1 MNRTTVALLAAL
13 EALIA
18 VAVGL
23 GIVLV
28 PLTILWAV
36 QFDLGIDWAVFFKA
50 AADVWLLGHGVDL
63 TITLPAT
70 TAAALGLPGAS
81 VPFPMTIALL
91 GFALLA
97 LLFGVRT
104 GLRAAQTPYW
114 RIGIVS
120 AVVVYGLLGTVIALS
135 ARSAL
140 VAFPLWQGV
149 LLPTFV
155 FALGVAVGVCAG
167 IARHARGDTDAA
179 ARGIRARFAALA
191 PATRDGILAALRGG
205 TAATALLLAAAAVL
219 TALLVVVNF
228 GTIIGLYEGLHAGA
242 LGGSVLT
249 LGELALLPNL
259 VVWAASWLIGPGFAL
274 GTGSSVGPM
283 GTQLGPIPSLP
294 LFGVLPQGE
303 LLFGF
308 IGLVVPLICGYLAGV
323 LVRSRVAAVP
333 GSARTAGWSA
343 ATALGIGAVAGIQ
356 LGLLAWWSAGAFGP
370 GRLHEVGPNPW
381 LVGVLAA
388 IEVAVAAAI
397 GLLSRARR

>member
-50 AADVWLLGHGVDL
+50 AANVWLLGHGVDL
-63 TITLPAT
+63 TVTLPAT
-70 TAAALGLPGAS
+70 TVAALGLPAAS
-81 VPFPMTIALL
+81 APFQVTVALL

-97 LLFGVRT
+97 LLFGLRT

-114 RIGIVS
+114 RTGVAS
-120 AVVVYGLLGTVIALS
+120 AIIVYGLLGTVIAMS
-135 ARSAL
+135 AGSAL
-140 VAFPLWQGV
+140 VAFPLWQGA

-155 FALGVAVGVCAG
+155 FALGIAIGAGIG
-167 IARHARGDTDAA
+167 IARQTHGDADAV
-179 ARGIRARFAALA
+179 ARGIRARFIALA

-228 GTIIGLYEGLHAGA
+228 GTIVGLYEGLHAGA

-259 VVWAASWLIGPGFAL
+259 VVWAASWLVGPGFAL
-274 GTGSSVGPM
+274 GAGSSVGPM

-294 LFGVLPQGE
+294 LFGVLPHGE
-303 LLFGF
+303 FVFGF
-308 IGLVVPLICGYLAGV
+308 LGLVVPLICGYLAGV
-323 LVRSRVAAVP
+323 LVRSRTVAVP
-333 GSARTAGWSA
+333 GSARMAGWSA
-343 ATALGIGAVAGIQ
+343 VTALGIGAVAGVE
-356 LGLLAWWSAGAFGP
+356 LGLLAWWSSGAFGP

-381 LVGVLAA
+381 LVGLFAA

-397 GLLSRARR
+397 GLLTRARR